1 MVETFREQRT
11 DRTVDQTAGQNFFFA
26 LFAFAFEETAGDFTC
41 CVSTLEVI
49 DSQREEV
56 LAFFHFFV
64 GGHGNQNNGIAHGYF
79 NGSSGLAGNFAGF
92 QSNGLITVLEGLN
105 VFIEHHC
112 SFQNTALL
120 KH

>member
-1 MVETFREQRT
+1 MVETFWEQRT
-11 DRTVDQTAGQNFFFA
+11 NRTVNQTAGQDFFFA

-41 CVSTLEVI
+41 CVSTFEII

-64 GGHGNQNNGIAHGYF
+64 GGNGNQNNGVAHGYF
-79 NGSSGLAGNFAGF
+79 NGSCGLASDFAGF
-92 QSNGLITVLEGLN
+92 QSNDLITVLEGLN